1 MRKNYEKPCMGISRF
16 SKDDVV
22 KASGKTTLE
31 MALDQLGNGLNGK
44 DQYYLKN
51 NSSSPATGTSVFG
64 FNK

>member
-31 MALDQLGNGLNGK
+31 MALDQLGIEYNNK
-44 DQYYLKN
+44 DKYYLKD
-51 NSSSPATGTSVFG
+51 NSNGTTNVF
-64 FNK
+64 NMNR